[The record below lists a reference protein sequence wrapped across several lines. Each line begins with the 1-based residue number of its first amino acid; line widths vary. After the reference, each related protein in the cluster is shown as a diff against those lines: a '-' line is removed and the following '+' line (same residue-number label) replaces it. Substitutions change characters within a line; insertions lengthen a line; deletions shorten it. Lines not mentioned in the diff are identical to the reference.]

1 MFLSSSLCCSDV
13 CNSTDLPE
21 FEIISLLE
29 EQLPVYRL
37 RADTV
42 YGYDHDDWLHT
53 PLVAPDARLDLTT
66 EQIEE
71 TLKYFCKS
79 AWCTADSNDM
89 IIYSTYFLCCW
100 YSWWYHSKVD
110 SKVRHDIKGECKGM
124 TGDMLILAFLSR
136 IKLANLNTSKL
147 NHYSSFWS
155 SVNRIFHG
163 FVEPFHAKLTIL
175 NHYNLDR
182 TITQLT

>member
-1 MFLSSSLCCSDV
+1 MCATVLTCQSLRSSVFWRSSCRCTGCGLTPSTATTTMTGCTLPSSHRTPGSTWPLSRSKRHSNTSVSLPGVQLTAMTWLYTVHISCAADILHSS
-13 CNSTDLPE
+13 
-21 FEIISLLE
+21 I
-29 EQLPVYRL
+29 R
-37 RADTV
+37 
-42 YGYDHDDWLHT
+42 
-53 PLVAPDARLDLTT
+53 
-66 EQIEE
+66 
-71 TLKYFCKS
+71 
-79 AWCTADSNDM
+79 
-89 IIYSTYFLCCW
+89 
-100 YSWWYHSKVD
+100 HSKVD